1 MDVKEAL
8 TKRYSVRAYLPKAV
22 EPEKLMRI
30 LDAARH
36 APSGVNMQPWQVVV
50 LQGDAKRRLDK
61 SVEQAY
67 LENIVEEPDYHYY
80 PEKWVEPFKGRRMA
94 TGKQMYDALEVKR
107 EDKERR
113 KTLWA
118 ANYRAFDAPAV
129 LYFLLH
135 ESLGEGGFLDYGMFL
150 QSIMLA
156 AVEEGLGS
164 CAQGALAE
172 YPSIV
177 KKAIGYEGK
186 PYRLIGGMA
195 LGYPDPDAPINR
207 YRTPREA
214 VESFTTFIQ

>member
-1 MDVKEAL
+1 MNVHEAL
-8 TKRYSVRAYLPKAV
+8 TKRQSVRAYLPKTV
-22 EPEKLMRI
+22 EPEKLMRV
-30 LDAARH
+30 LESAAKS
-36 APSGVNMQPWQVVV
+36 PSGVNMQPWEVVV
-50 LQGDAKRRLDK
+50 VQGKAKQGLDAA
-61 SVEQAY
+61 VEKAY
-67 LENIVEEPDYHYY
+67 NDNVVETPDYQYY

-94 TGKQMYDALEVKR
+94 TGKQMYEALDVKR

-113 KTLWA
+113 KSLWA
-118 ANYRAFDAPAV
+118 ANYRAFDAPVV
-129 LYFLLH
+129 LYFFLH

-150 QSIMLA
+150 QSLMLA

-177 KKAIGYEGK
+177 KQAVGFEGK

-195 LGYPDPDAPINR
+195 LGYPDPDAPINN
-207 YRTPREA
+207 YRTPRES